1 MEKDTDELEQL
12 GKKTKSLVPA
22 GLLKPNEKETE
33 PPPAAMEVRRRPE
46 DWATRLGHMHQ
57 AKENIPQS
65 TTHADWKHATAD
77 RLHGW
82 TKHAHHYQKDPL
94 LLTQKDYETALE
106 NAAEYPLK
114 EAHEPALSP
123 LLKPK
128 ETV

>member
-1 MEKDTDELEQL
+1 MEKDPDELVKLGNKSKSLGAHVL
-12 GKKTKSLVPA
+12 GKA
-22 GLLKPNEKETE
+22 AERTE
-33 PPPAAMEVRRRPE
+33 EEAPAAAVARRRPE